1 MAEYIKRDTVLQYLD
16 CVAAA
21 DEMAMNI
28 TKAVV
33 KRIPAEDVV
42 EVRHGRWKK
51 RPNTTGQVYCSEC
64 AMLEEITDNSFKS
77 KYCPNCGADMRER
90 RDNDE

>member
-21 DEMAMNI
+21 DEMAMNL
-28 TKAVV
+28 TKAVM

-42 EVRHGRWKK
+42 EVRRGHWIVQNDGRT
-51 RPNTTGQVYCSEC
+51 RFMCSEC
-64 AMLEEITDNSFKS
+64 KAKNYDGSER
-77 KYCPNCGADMRER
+77 YCPNCGANMKCT
-90 RDNDE
+90 